1 MDTRALLAVVAGL
14 LVMHFSG
21 VSGNV
26 AFQVHSKFK
35 GSQRSLGAMREH
47 DSRRHG
53 RLLSVDLPLGGNGS
67 PSAIGLYFA
76 QVGLGNPSKDF
87 YVQVD
92 TGSDIFWVNC
102 AGCDKCPTKSEL
114 GIDIKPYDINSS
126 PSGKLVTCDQK
137 FCAAATGS
145 SADGCKADTL
155 CEYSVVYGDGSTT
168 SGYFVEDYIHL
179 NQVTGNFHSSL
190 TYASVKFG
198 CAKKQ
203 TGDLG
208 SSDGALS
215 GLIGFGQ
222 ANSSVLSQLASAGKV
237 KKIFAHCLDNIQ
249 GGGIFT
255 IGEVVEPKVR
265 TTPLVPNQSHYNIM
279 LKAIE
284 VGGEGVELSSIPFGW
299 FDKDKQAIV
308 DSGTTLTYLPG
319 YLYDS
324 VMSKITASQPGLKFV
339 VVEEQFTCFEYSKS
353 LDDGFPAVK
362 FQFVGSLNL
371 TVYPHEYL
379 FKISDLKWCFGWMR
393 SSIQS
398 KDGEDII
405 LLGDLVLSNKLVLY
419 DLVNQTVG
427 WVDYDCS
434 WSVKVKDEI
443 SGVIHSVGA
452 HDVASGYA
460 LTMGR
465 ALTCLLSVPF
475 ILYSFML

>member
-67 PSAIGLYFA
+67 PSSGDVRGHRQEVDFLPSRMEGKR
-76 QVGLGNPSKDF
+76 VGLGNPSKDF

-92 TGSDIFWVNC
+92 TGSDIFW
-102 AGCDKCPTKSEL
+102 
-114 GIDIKPYDINSS
+114 IDIKPYDINSS

-155 CEYSVVYGDGSTT
+155 CEYSVVYGDGRTT

-190 TYASVKFG
+190 TNASVKFG

-215 GLIGFGQ
+215 GLVGFGQ

-249 GGGIFT
+249 GDGIFT

-284 VGGEGVELSSIPFGW
+284 VGGEGVELSSTPFGW

-393 SSIQS
+393 SSVQS

-434 WSVKVKDEI
+434 SSVKVKDEI

-465 ALTCLLSVPF
+465 VLTCLLSVPF
-475 ILYSFML
+475 ILCSFML